1 MQTTSLTQQGN
12 SNSVILPAAQ
22 LREAKWQRGQKL
34 AVDFVPEID
43 GFLIR
48 RVKKSQPP
56 TRSEKEFER
65 WLSSF
70 LKEDAEL
77 LDELA

>member
-1 MQTTSLTQQGN
+1 MQTTTLTQQGN
-12 SNSVILPAAQ
+12 SSSVILPAAL

-34 AVDFVPEID
+34 SVDFVPEAD

-48 RVKKSQPP
+48 RAKKSTAPK
-56 TRSEKEFER
+56 RSEKEFNN
-65 WLSSF
+65 WLSGF

-77 LDELA
+77 LDILA